1 MSAPNPKISPVKVGK
16 DGFAYADGVRL
27 GRFIP
32 ERGTI
37 QVQDK
42 DRRRCLIKGREVV
55 EIKVSDLANLGK
67 SE

>member
-1 MSAPNPKISPVKVGK
+1 MPAPNPKISPVQVGK

-27 GRFIP
+27 GRFVP

-37 QVQDK
+37 QVIDK

-55 EIKVSDLANLGK
+55 EIKLSDLANLSR